1 MATSRVIAEW
11 MMRELVR
18 VTYLA
23 QYSVAWEISD
33 RFGERFIYVNS
44 NGNPA
49 INRDVLREFDSL
61 TKSAVVW
68 EFASRLWRARE
79 DYDLPSRRQP

>member
-1 MATSRVIAEW
+1 
-11 MMRELVR
+11 MRELVR

-23 QYSVAWEISD
+23 QDSVAWEISD

-79 DYDLPSRRQP
+79 D